1 MTQPIRLAYL
11 VSHPIQYQAPLLRR
25 IASDPTIDL
34 TVLFG
39 SDLSTRPYRDPGF
52 NRDITWDTPL
62 LDGYRHEFL
71 QPLRDTG
78 HISATSPISRGL
90 YARLKFGRFDA
101 LWVHGYASL
110 NSLQAIAA
118 AKLLGIPV
126 LLRAESW
133 LADRTRSPLKLAAKR
148 AFFQLLRPAIAA
160 VLPIGTRNAAYWHH
174 YLPNTP
180 QFLMPYAIDND
191 WFAAQSAAAHTQQL
205 RTDLNLAP
213 NRPIILFAS
222 KLQPRKHADHLI
234 AAYRNLLASKM
245 GAPHLASEMW
255 ERTTTNTTP
264 YLLIIGDGEDR
275 SRLESLTTDLEGV
288 RFLGFRNQ
296 SELPTYFALADVFVL
311 PSRHEPWGLI
321 VNEALASGCPAIVS
335 TDCGCAPDLITPT
348 TGLTYPVGDI
358 PALTAALHRILAT
371 PTNLRPTAQHHMTTW
386 SFNEDLAGLKA
397 ALAHITLTT
406 NN

>member
-1 MTQPIRLAYL
+1 MTRPIRLAYL
-11 VSHPIQYQAPLLRR
+11 VSHPIQYQAPLLRH
-25 IASDPTIDL
+25 IAADPTIDL

-52 NRDITWDTPL
+52 NRDIIWDTPL
-62 LDGYRHEFL
+62 LTGYPYKFL
-71 QPLRDTG
+71 PTLRDTG
-78 HISATSPISRGL
+78 RISATNPISRGL
-90 YARLKFGRFDA
+90 YTRLKSGRFDA
-101 LWVHGYASL
+101 LWVHGYASI

-118 AKLLGIPV
+118 ARLLGIPV

-133 LADRTRSPLKLAAKR
+133 LADRIRSPLKLAAKR
-148 AFFQLLRPAIAA
+148 AFFQLLSPFIAA
-160 VLPIGTRNAAYWHH
+160 VLPIGTRNAAYWQH

-180 QFLMPYAIDND
+180 QFPMPYAVDND
-191 WFAAQSAAAHTQQL
+191 WFARQSSSADTQQL
-205 RTDLNLAP
+205 RAELNLAP
-213 NRPIILFAS
+213 NRPVILFAS

-234 AAYRNLLASKM
+234 AAYRNLLTSKT

-255 ERTTTNTTP
+255 EGTTTKTSPTP

-275 SRLESLTTDLEGV
+275 PRLEALASGLEGV

-296 SELPTYFALADVFVL
+296 SELPAWFALADIFVL

-335 TDCGCAPDLITPT
+335 DDCGCAPDLITPT

-358 PALTAALHRILAT
+358 PALTAALQHILT
-371 PTNLRPTAQHHMTTW
+371 TSPTLRPTTQHHMTTW
-386 SFNEDLAGLKA
+386 SFNEDLTGLQA
-397 ALAHITLTT
+397 ALAHIT
-406 NN
+406 NH